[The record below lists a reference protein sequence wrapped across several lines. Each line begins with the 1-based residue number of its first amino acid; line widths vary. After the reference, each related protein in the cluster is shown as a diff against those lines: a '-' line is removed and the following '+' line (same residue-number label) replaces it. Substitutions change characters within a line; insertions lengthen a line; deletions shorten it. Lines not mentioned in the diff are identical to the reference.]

1 MNMSRPSVY
10 YCHSEGALHRAA
22 PRRAQAAT
30 VFALHLAPRA
40 AWRAAAHAAHAVYA
54 EAPLRAAMPQKSI
67 ASFFTPKAGA
77 APARKR
83 AAAGAARRE
92 RACTHRGRGD
102 TRGCIF
108 ACV

>member
-1 MNMSRPSVY
+1 MSRGTRPSVY

-54 EAPLRAAMPQKSI
+54 EAALCAAMPQSLL
-67 ASFFTPKAGA
+67 
-77 APARKR
+77 
-83 AAAGAARRE
+83 
-92 RACTHRGRGD
+92 
-102 TRGCIF
+102 TRMPLHTRS
-108 ACV
+108 AT